1 MDETPSPYF
10 TPAANDLLLAVC
22 RQLEI
27 NEKQNE
33 VIADLRAREPGN
45 ESALVEDLFNPHIDK
60 LNRASHVVAFYK
72 TIRYERKLIK
82 IRVTPGTYILQAK
95 RRSQVSEHSSITTES
110 TETSATSEGTSGNS
124 STYIELIA
132 KVKEPLPDLEVDDGN
147 VGRVV
152 SRRSGENAEEREA
165 EGTEEQEEGEEEE
178 DEEEEGAEEGQYDA
192 SQYLLFART
201 YTRVNLHATSIPL
214 TDGEAKEMGVERYVY
229 ALRCRDLETSLSPL
243 QRDETPPIT
252 SFFETGVILFP
263 TLVSS
268 RAVVIKVFQPLLAYL
283 SHRNASMNLD
293 LEDDSSVD
301 DASDPMLRAG
311 ERHFSTT
318 ANMNTT
324 EMAAGEGEIVTQVAT
339 GEAQRL
345 RDEFAVNLQ
354 KFQSVLTE
362 TESALHGVFHL
373 PAPDFPLPTMQQCL
387 AGLPPEM
394 FEPFRSLIDNW
405 NAAIDTTINDLNK
418 PRPVT
423 VGPLEEIEYWRHRC
437 KTLTTVNEALRS
449 KEVIEVAERWNA
461 LPNPDATHFD
471 RGAEIRGLMAE
482 AKDNARFLLLVERH
496 FKNVQFA
503 HGFNMVADTVPAML
517 QSLRLIWTISR
528 GYNKDERMGP
538 LLQKIAWSL
547 YDRVI
552 RVMHIPTLFSRS
564 VQGILRETGA
574 AVRMLTMFETTYM
587 QERQRVEATSRDN
600 RWEFDRKLLFGRIH
614 YVTRVLQDILD
625 MANCAKEFYRMFG
638 PELKNITGQSKSLT
652 EVLRLVDNLFNPL
665 KNPNMKCPFLPQN
678 EKSWSRLQEEFADKV
693 NLIDAKAKNFIN
705 DYFAH
710 IRGANNA
717 FNLLER
723 FKAVKAR
730 SAISCL
736 LKDKYRD
743 VLHSLGVELSRVERR
758 FMENKDDPE
767 PGHYIPPVSGAIRWA
782 RLTLNTVKYS
792 IVRFLRSQPELFE
805 EQETEAEAEVE
816 EELSQN
822 QGAGDQEKDDTEV
835 KRKRGRSV
843 RQQYIELAH
852 KLRDFEMEKFKGWEN
867 DIITSLSARLGQSI
881 LFKNPTVV
889 PFHKAAVNIKPPPT
903 WWAGV
908 PPPDLEL
915 PVPFTFRDSATFEDN
930 AFLRSTMGPFNAV
943 PSIGPNAVDIND
955 DMYKHHSTFSLQKPS
970 VYEENLGYESAPV
983 YEVNFD
989 SNIWATIAE
998 AARLELLGVRV
1009 PEMARLLG
1017 LRRRYFQNIVLRLQ
1031 DIVDRYEGVR
1041 RNLSPIKVALLRL
1054 TLQDFVAH
1062 FDRGVN
1068 YLNWDSLA
1076 IGDFLELAEKKI
1088 QLLETQFKEINKCF
1102 SSLDQVCR
1110 RIKRMNLFKEQSRAV
1125 LVSAKEFL
1133 DYAETARENDMEELA
1148 TSTQNTLANALG
1160 KLEEALFD
1168 TSTHRCE
1175 QMASV
1180 YQMFEQRLLE
1190 ALVNMVLRNVW
1201 NFVDRLG
1208 GLKPIFHIDVLL
1220 SNSDILLYPTTG
1232 DLYKWMIQTIH
1243 GCTDSTRF
1251 FVRWMRG
1258 TCVICP
1264 STRGGDG
1271 ERVVNINFSQEL
1283 DRCSQIYEPEAVFNE
1298 RVIKLNRMVID
1309 FLRRLVLYT
1318 MLWHQDKMNV
1328 VEKWVHK
1335 KPRTTRDFEIR
1346 IMTLQNWAESLSRII
1361 GPLRV
1366 VLAGALGLRMGSF
1379 MDSVYTHLSD
1389 WLRIYL
1395 RFVHETAEQKY
1406 ASVMKILLVGLAV
1419 LSLSLLEKREVLK
1432 KKPVSL
1438 VQMKQLLSVM
1448 GELEGGMC
1456 EVVDECVS
1464 DITERYRLLRQ
1475 YGDPEY
1481 LQQVPKEHWNSPN
1494 TLRRRWNAII
1504 LRSLEMAANI
1514 APMKSQFAVGVRD
1527 AVQDFKRR
1535 VMLFVE
1541 DYKRSGPGTESRNL
1555 DNGQKSLLKFTKF
1568 CDNLETERIDLLS
1581 SERLL
1586 GLPISSYPELKTI
1599 QSELHK
1605 LKPIYE
1611 LYNQQKT
1618 ARQDW
1623 ALVLWKDVNIKSIQT
1638 ATQEFIDTFKAAPK
1652 KIRLLPCARKL
1663 YTDLK
1668 NFQESL
1674 LLIVYLKDEALRDSL
1689 CITDRHWKQLME
1701 KTGISFD
1708 IDPLTFTLEGVFA
1721 MELHHYSE
1729 VIAVI
1734 VANAQR
1740 ELVIEQSLEE
1750 IQRIWKEMK
1759 FTLTMYTKCKGQACP
1774 VLGGLDDTTKVL
1786 EDNMLSLQS
1795 ISGSRNAA
1803 PFINTV
1809 RQWEKDLS
1817 TVSDILEKWVI
1828 VQQKWMYLE
1837 VIFVAGDIANQ
1848 LPNEAKRFQ
1857 KLDATFRKL
1866 MKEAMEVQF
1875 VMKTCLADRKLD
1887 TLTMLQNELEFCQK
1901 ALNDYLDAK
1910 RNAFPRFYFIS
1921 DDEMLSI
1928 LGGKEVESIQEHI
1941 VKMFDN
1947 IKGYRYR
1954 QDGKSTIITAMVS
1967 CEEEV
1972 MPLSRPVYVVG
1983 KVEEWLLAQEAE
1995 MQRSNRLITKRAL
2008 FYYCYK
2014 NSVGP
2019 SISQGMVVLATTQ
2032 IWFTW
2037 ETEDVFKRMKTGQRR
2052 ALKDFNRKLL
2062 EQISQIVRMVR
2073 GYLEPNVMKKLETVL
2088 ILDVHAKDIIESF
2101 IRDSI
2106 HAVEEFE
2113 WESQLRF
2120 YWVRDQDT
2128 LKVRQVS
2135 AEFDYG
2141 YEYFGMNGRLVITP
2155 LTDRIY
2161 LTLTQALSL
2170 CLGGAPAG
2178 PAGTG
2183 KTESTKDLAK
2193 AMGLLCVVTN
2203 CGESMDYKSFGK
2215 LMMGLC
2221 RVGCWGCFD
2230 EFNRI
2235 EVSVLSVV
2243 TSQIQ
2248 AIQTALKAKATT
2260 FQLEG
2265 QETVLNSRI
2274 GYFITMNPGYAG
2286 RTELPESLKALFRPV
2301 VVIVPDLEYI
2311 CEIMLFAQG
2320 FLTARSLKQAL
2331 GLIQTLNLTLGKINW
2346 ATVILSASFPFLQE
2360 LAKKLTTM
2368 YRLAKEQLSQQ
2379 YHYDFGLRALKSV
2392 LSMAGGIRRA
2402 DPENREDKLL
2412 MRALKDTNLPKF
2424 VHEDVPLFM
2433 GLVQDLFPGVELV
2446 LHSSDPELILAA
2458 TTILKFQ
2465 RYSIIEEQLQKVIHL
2480 RDTLAV
2486 RHSVML
2492 VGPTLGGKTTVL
2504 NTLANSQRI
2513 MGLPTKLHTI
2523 NPKDRSV
2530 NELYGTL
2537 DPASREWT
2545 DGLLSMIFR
2554 QINTP
2559 TDQNERRYIVF
2570 DGDVDALWIENMNSV
2585 MDDNRLLTLVNGERI
2600 KLQPYCALLF
2610 EVGDLRFASPA
2621 TVSRCGMVYVDPK
2634 NLSYEAY
2641 WNAWL
2646 MSIHNE
2652 NINEVLDFLFKKYVP
2667 HLMDLIF
2674 EGIAP
2679 AGGFGGPKVRRQRLS
2694 NESGKDGAQ
2703 TGGSATPA
2711 GGGGGGSGPGG
2722 GGGEDASKTKKII
2735 HVVPTSPMHTII
2747 QFCALLSGQ
2756 IDEGSEPGTDN
2767 WGRLPSFIEVDGQ
2780 KSKAS
2785 KDATLM
2791 TGELEMAG
2799 EGDEATM
2806 AETETSRTGAESSVY
2821 TLVSLG
2827 TGLGTSTEE
2836 GALESDLAAR
2846 RATEISA
2853 TGLDPVLTYDSPDAL
2868 EAVFLYCLF
2877 WAFGA
2882 PMHLRDQIILD
2893 EAIKA
2898 LSGLG
2903 MYDEGE
2909 GMGFVAPG
2917 VIPSH
2922 SDYLF
2927 DYMFDLKELHW
2938 VEWRSLVPKYIHNT
2952 AMPYPEIVVPTV
2964 ETVKLEWI
2972 LKEMFLMNRPLIMVG
2987 ETGTS
2992 KTATALSTIQSL
3004 NPDVTCSLVI
3014 NFSSRTSSKDV
3025 LRSLNANVEKRAK
3038 GVYGPMPGKKLIV
3051 FIDDLNMPQ
3060 EDEYGTQQPIALM
3073 RMILERGG
3081 LFEQGKDLVWRAL
3094 KDMTYV
3100 GGMGPPGGG
3109 RRSLDPRFVS
3119 FFSIFHCL
3127 PPSSDSLNKI
3137 FGSILTG
3144 HFALGFSK
3152 KLQSIIGDLTSMSIE
3167 TYFEIKNRLLPT
3179 PAKFHYTFNLRDI
3192 SRVFQGMCQATS
3204 ARFKGPKKVLRLWRH
3219 EVLRCFHDRLINNA
3233 DQNIVEGI
3241 IDSMLKKYFRE
3252 DMDYAMMN
3260 PIIFGEYWAAGT
3272 EEEVVYYEDM
3282 QDFDVCKAIA
3292 EELQVAYNEQVGNLN
3307 LVLFNDAL
3315 NHLSIIHRI
3324 LRLQGS
3330 HALLVGV
3337 SGSGK
3342 KALAKLA
3349 AFVAGLRT
3357 FEISLSKTY
3366 GEPELCED
3374 IKRLY
3379 MQMAENTD
3387 QYTFIFTDTH
3397 VRNEG
3402 FLEFVNNI
3410 LTTGCL
3416 VSLFSEEDKDGVIN
3430 NVWPK
3435 AEAALRAIGG
3445 VGANVTKETV
3455 WKWFARDCTSR
3466 LHMTLCMSPVG
3477 DDLRTRC
3484 RNFPGIVNCTTIDW
3498 FFPWPEQALY
3508 AVACSLIDPK
3518 VCTNAQLYSLFCC
3531 PVEDQ
3536 IVPRKHWEAVIVN
3549 IVNIHISV
3557 KEASVEF
3564 KQQLRR
3570 DNYVTATNYIGFIEG
3585 YRKLLR
3591 EKTEENEASQDR
3603 LKVGLEK
3610 LKETAKQ
3617 IDELNTKMAIQKV
3630 VLEEKT
3636 LSCEEL
3642 MREIEESTKAA
3653 TIKKTE
3659 AQAKSI
3665 EVAAQQK
3672 VITKEKGEA
3681 EDALAEALPALEAAK
3696 RALDEL
3702 EKADVTEFRAFATP
3716 PKPVQLVGECL
3727 CHVMSAA
3734 EISWKSARG
3743 LMADAN
3749 FIGTLQTM
3757 DCEAIPQR
3765 NINAIKDLISKRGI
3779 GYEEVRAASKAGGG
3793 FFKFILSVVGF
3804 YDVAK
3809 MIRPKRERV
3818 KALERELAKAVREL
3832 QMLTDQ
3838 VNQLEDMLLN
3848 LRRQFAEAQSE
3859 MDRLRNEMNIMLRQ
3873 LLAAEKLTTGLA
3885 SEKIRWIETV
3895 AALQHGKKKLMGHCL
3910 LASAFLSYL
3919 GPFTQEFRTRLLY
3932 KEWFDNL
3939 VNDDVRFYSI
3949 ICVSSFLLP
3958 SNISFLRFAPQIPM
3972 TEGFKVDELL
3982 TTEVEISTWNSQGLP
3997 PDELSI
4003 QNAILTTKGL
4013 KTPVCI
4019 DPQGQAT
4026 NWLRVMEHNHRDET
4040 RSIKITTLNDPM
4052 FLRTLEN
4059 CIKFGVAIMFTSV
4072 EESIDPVLNNILSR
4086 DIRKDRGRE
4095 VVMLGDREVEY
4106 DQGFRLYMTTK
4117 LPNPRFSPNLF
4128 SHACIINYTV
4138 TPIGLE
4144 GQLLSALVKYEQKEL
4159 EDKREYLIKSTS
4171 ENKRILKELEDRLLL
4186 ELATQTGNILDNWE
4200 LIETLEKTKAKAV
4213 EVGRALEQAAAV
4225 SIDVDRQRNA
4235 YRPAARRGAILFFII
4250 ADLAM
4255 VDPMYQ
4261 FSLAAFLQV
4270 FLKSLKR
4277 AMPNS
4282 SLPRRLENIKS
4293 TLTFLV
4299 FSYGCTAIFEEHKL
4313 LLSFQLAIR
4322 LQQDAKKLRLK
4333 ELNYFIRGNLCLTD
4347 EYFSPPHPWIPPA
4360 AWRDCLY
4367 LSTFLPKKFGKLP
4380 ESVVK
4385 HPEVWKEWYESEAPE
4400 MGRLPG
4406 RYDKL
4411 AAFSRLCLVRTWRID
4426 RVPSA
4431 ISLFINATM
4440 GHSYVAPP
4448 MTLLNEV
4455 LVSTS
4460 PTIPIVLI
4468 VKPGSDPP
4476 AALTTLALSVD
4487 FGMNKIKYLSLGQG
4501 QEAAAESLF
4510 SSCMARGHWLVFQN
4524 CHLLLSYTSKL
4535 EKMLESAMN
4544 PHPDFRL
4551 WLTTEPVT
4559 TFPVGL
4565 LQIAYKVVMEPPS
4578 GLRQNIIG
4586 SLNKLDETQFV
4597 ACSHPKYR
4605 SIMFVLVF
4613 LHGILQERRRYG
4625 KLGWNVPYDFAD
4637 ADLLVSL
4644 LILQKS
4650 LNETEESEAIKW
4662 PSIKYL
4668 IGEVMYGGRTID
4680 NYDRRVLKTY
4690 MDEYFGDFLFD
4701 EFQPFHFY
4709 YDDTVNYMIPG
4720 EPDGTID
4727 FRDNFLSTVNVW
4739 PVNQKPN
4746 VFGLH
4751 PNTAIGYAARFA
4763 RSLWANL
4770 QNLLP
4775 ETDNV
4780 AGIPDAAAL
4789 SHTAVGVGELL
4800 REIEKAAK
4808 EEARAAEQLQT
4819 TEAEEGRERPPT
4831 PPQPGIERR
4840 KKKRRTKQ
4848 LSIPPLETGVSLV
4861 EGEAEEEGEGEE
4873 GGEEA
4878 EWVEVEGEEEEW
4890 GLEDEEMET
4899 EESSMTTPED
4909 DSEDNTTTAEEEEE
4923 EVALGAAKKPNASSA
4938 TTTTMGGGIMSKDAV
4953 LDAMATS
4960 ILSRLPMPFDVISL
4974 RKKHMVGE
4982 ISPTLVVLI
4991 QEVDRFNLIL
5001 REMRSSLRELQ
5012 RAIAGEVG
5020 MSAEMDD
5027 VAACLGRGS
5036 IPFSWRRLVP
5046 ATEKSLAE
5054 WLQQLLQR
5062 HEQYRNWS
5070 NGGRSEP
5077 PVMWLSGLHLPQSYL
5092 TALVQKACRKN
5103 GWALDKCT
5111 MSTSVTDTLPADISS
5126 ILMAPDVGC
5135 NVVGLY
5141 LEGSGWSVEVSLLTF
5156 WLEHSMVHQS
5166 PRMLIQELPVIR
5178 LTPIE
5183 RHKLKLTGTVEVPV
5197 YVTSSRRNAM
5207 GEGYVTKLDM
5217 PTNEHNSFWILEGA
5231 CIILNTD

>member
-1 MDETPSPYF
+1 MDAIPTTYI
-10 TPAANDLLLAVC
+10 TPAAHDLLLAVC

-33 VIADLRAREPGN
+33 VIADLGGREPGT
-45 ESALVEDLFNPHIDK
+45 ELALVESLFNPRVEK
-60 LNRASHVVAFYK
+60 SNRANHVVAFYK

-82 IRVTPGTYILQAK
+82 IQVTPGTYILQAK
-95 RRSQVSEHSSITTES
+95 RRSQMSEHSSITSES
-110 TETSATSEGTSGNS
+110 TETSATPESISKIS
-124 STYIELIA
+124 STYVELIA
-132 KVKEPLPDLEVDDGN
+132 KVNEPPPDLEMDEINAERAAPVK
-147 VGRVV
+147 
-152 SRRSGENAEEREA
+152 SGDNAEE
-165 EGTEEQEEGEEEE
+165 EGTEEEEEAEEEGGEEEE
-178 DEEEEGAEEGQYDA
+178 GTEEKQYDA
-192 SQYLLFART
+192 SQ
-201 YTRVNLHATSIPL
+201 VNLHAISIPL
-214 TDGEAKEMGVERYVY
+214 TDGEAREMSVERYVY
-229 ALRCRDLETSLSPL
+229 VLRCRDLEATSLSAV
-243 QRDETPPIT
+243 QRDEAPPIT
-252 SFFETGVILFP
+252 SFFETGIILFP
-263 TLVSS
+263 TLVCS
-268 RAVVIKVFQPLLAYL
+268 RALIIKVYQPLLAYL
-283 SHRNASMNLD
+283 SHRSANVGPD
-293 LEDDSSVD
+293 LEDDSGID
-301 DASDPMLRAG
+301 DASDPTSRVA
-311 ERHFSTT
+311 ERLPSAT
-318 ANMNTT
+318 ANICTT
-324 EMAAGEGEIVTQVAT
+324 GVAEGEVEKVAQVAT

-345 RDEFAVNLQ
+345 RDEFAVNMQ

-362 TESALHGVFHL
+362 IESALHGVFQL
-373 PAPDFPLPTMQQCL
+373 PEPDFPLPTMQQCL
-387 AGLPPEM
+387 AGLPSEQ
-394 FEPFRSLIDNW
+394 FELFRSLVDSW
-405 NAAIDTTINDLNK
+405 NANIDKTINDLNK

-423 VGPLEEIEYWRHRC
+423 VGPLEEIEYWRYRC

-449 KEVIEVAERWNA
+449 KEAMEVAERWNA
-461 LPNPDATHFD
+461 LPNPDAAHFD
-471 RGAEIRGLMAE
+471 RIAEIRGLMME

-503 HGFNMVADTVPAML
+503 HSFNMVADTVPAML

-547 YDRVI
+547 YDRII

-564 VQGILRETGA
+564 VQGILHETGA
-574 AVRMLTMFETTYM
+574 AVRMLTMFESTYM
-587 QERQRVEATSRDN
+587 QERQRVEATSQDN

-614 YVTRVLQDILD
+614 YVTRVLRDILD

-638 PELKNITGQSKSLT
+638 PELKNITGESKSLT

-665 KNPNMKCPFLPQN
+665 KNPNIKCPFLIQN
-678 EKSWSRLQEEFADKV
+678 EKFWNRLKEEFADKV
-693 NLIDAKAKNFIN
+693 SLIDAKAKNFIN

-730 SAISCL
+730 RAISCL

-743 VLHSLGVELSRVERR
+743 VLRSLGVELSRMERR
-758 FMENKDDPE
+758 FMENKDHPQNE
-767 PGHYIPPVSGAIRWA
+767 HYIPPVSGAIRWA
-782 RLTLNTVKYS
+782 RLISNTVKYS
-792 IVRFLRSQPELFE
+792 IVRFLHSQPELFE
-805 EQETEAEAEVE
+805 EEEEAEVDAGIE
-816 EELSQN
+816 EEMTQN
-822 QGAGDQEKDDTEV
+822 QGAGDQRDRERNEAEV
-835 KRKRGRSV
+835 GRERGQSV
-843 RQQYIELAH
+843 RQQYVELAH
-852 KLRDFEMEKFKGWEN
+852 KLRDFEVEKLRGWES
-867 DIITSLSARLGQSI
+867 DVVTSLNARLSQSI

-889 PFHKAAVNIKPPPT
+889 PFHKVAVNIKPPPT
-903 WWAGV
+903 WWAGA

-915 PVPFTFRDSATFEDN
+915 SESFSHRNSAAFANST
-930 AFLRSTMGPFNAV
+930 FLRSTIDPFKPASAIGTNA
-943 PSIGPNAVDIND
+943 IGINEDIVKR
-955 DMYKHHSTFSLQKPS
+955 YPTFSLQKPS
-970 VYEENLGYESAPV
+970 IYEENLGYELAPV

-989 SNIWATIAE
+989 SNVWTAIAE
-998 AARLELLGVRV
+998 AARLEMLGVRI

-1017 LRRRYFQNIVLRLQ
+1017 LRRRYFQLLVQRLQ
-1031 DIVDRYEGVR
+1031 DIVDRYEAVR
-1041 RNLSPIKVALLRL
+1041 RNLTPIKAALLQH
-1054 TLQDFVAH
+1054 TLQDFVSH

-1076 IGDFLELAEKKI
+1076 IGDFLESAEKKI
-1088 QLLETQFKEINKCF
+1088 QLLEVQLKEITKCF
-1102 SSLDQVCR
+1102 ASLDQACR
-1110 RIKRMNLFKEQSRAV
+1110 KIKRMNLFKEQSRAV
-1125 LVSAKEFL
+1125 LVSAKEFF
-1133 DYAETARENDMEELA
+1133 DHAEMARENDMEELA
-1148 TSTQNTLANALG
+1148 TTTQNNLTNALG

-1175 QMASV
+1175 QMESV
-1180 YQMFEQRLLE
+1180 YLMFEQGVLE
-1190 ALVNMVLRNVW
+1190 ALVNMVLMNTWHLVE
-1201 NFVDRLG
+1201 RLG
-1208 GLKPIFHIDVLL
+1208 GIKPVFHIDVLL
-1220 SNSDILLYPTTG
+1220 ANSDIVLYPTTG
-1232 DLYKWMIQTIH
+1232 DLYKWMIQTIR
-1243 GCTDSTRF
+1243 GCTDSGRLRSSVAQLCIYGNSNPTPIRLQEKQMMLFSLFTSFSTLSHNSARF
-1251 FVRWMRG
+1251 FVRWMHG
-1258 TCVICP
+1258 TCIICP

-1283 DRCSQIYEPEAVFNE
+1283 ERCPQIYEPETAFNE
-1298 RVIKLNRMVID
+1298 RVVKLNRIVID
-1309 FLRRLVLYT
+1309 FLRRLVLYA

-1366 VLAGALGLRMGSF
+1366 VLAGAMGLRMGSF
-1379 MDSVYTHLSD
+1379 MNSVYTHLSD

-1395 RFVHETAEQKY
+1395 HYVHETAEQKY
-1406 ASVMKILLVGLAV
+1406 AGVMKL
-1419 LSLSLLEKREVLK
+1419 LLEKREVLK

-1456 EVVDECVS
+1456 EMVDECVA
-1464 DITERYRLLRQ
+1464 DMTERYRLLCQ
-1475 YGDPEY
+1475 YGDSEY
-1481 LQQVPKEHWNSPN
+1481 LQQVPKEHWRSPT
-1494 TLRRRWNAII
+1494 TLRRRWNAIV
-1504 LRSLEMAANI
+1504 LRALEMTTNI
-1514 APMKSQFAVGVRD
+1514 APMKAQFAIGVRD
-1527 AVQDFKRR
+1527 VVRDFKRR
-1535 VMLFVE
+1535 VMLFAD
-1541 DYKRSGPGTESRNL
+1541 DYKRTGPGTESRNL
-1555 DNGQKSLLKFTKF
+1555 NNGQKSLVKFTKLS
-1568 CDNLETERIDLLS
+1568 DSLEIERADLLS

-1599 QSELHK
+1599 RSELHK

-1611 LYNQQKT
+1611 LHTQQKT

-1623 ALVLWKDVNIKSIQT
+1623 ALVLWKDVNIKLIQT
-1638 ATQEFIDTFKAAPK
+1638 ATQEFIDNLKVAPK

-1674 LLIVYLKDEALRDSL
+1674 LLFVYLKDEALR
-1689 CITDRHWKQLME
+1689 DRHWKQLME

-1729 VIAVI
+1729 VISII

-1750 IQRIWKEMK
+1750 IQHTWKEMK
-1759 FTLTMYTKCKGQACP
+1759 FTLTLYTKCKGQVCP

-1795 ISGSRNAA
+1795 ISGSRNAT

-1817 TVSDILEKWVI
+1817 TISDILEKWVI

-1837 VIFVAGDIANQ
+1837 AIFVAGDIANQ

-1857 KLDATFRKL
+1857 KLDATFRK
-1866 MKEAMEVQF
+1866 A
-1875 VMKTCLADRKLD
+1875 TDRKLD
-1887 TLTMLQNELEFCQK
+1887 TLMMLQNELEFCQK

-1954 QDGKSTIITAMVS
+1954 QGGKSTIITAMVS

-1972 MPLSRPVYVVG
+1972 MPFNRPVYVVG

-2008 FYYCYK
+2008 FSYCYK
-2014 NSVGP
+2014 KSRVDWMLDFL
-2019 SISQGMVVLATTQ
+2019 GMVVLATTQ

-2062 EQISQIVRMVR
+2062 EEISQIVRMVR

-2088 ILDVHAKDIIESF
+2088 ILDVHAKDIIEGF

-2106 HAVEEFE
+2106 HDVEEFE

-2120 YWVRDQDT
+2120 YW
-2128 LKVRQVS
+2128 
-2135 AEFDYG
+2135 
-2141 YEYFGMNGRLVITP
+2141 
-2155 LTDRIY
+2155 
-2161 LTLTQALSL
+2161 ALSL

-2248 AIQTALKAKATT
+2248 AIQTALKAKATI
-2260 FQLEG
+2260 FQLGG
-2265 QETVLNSRI
+2265 QDTVLNSRI

-2320 FLTARSLKQAL
+2320 FLTAR
-2331 GLIQTLNLTLGKINW
+2331 
-2346 ATVILSASFPFLQE
+2346 E

-2433 GLVQDLFPGVELV
+2433 GLVQDLFPGVDLV
-2446 LHSSDPELILAA
+2446 LHSSDPDLILAA
-2458 TTILKFQ
+2458 TTVLKFQ

-2504 NTLANSQRI
+2504 NILANSQRI
-2513 MGLPTKLHTI
+2513 MGLSTKLHTI

-2559 TDQNERRYIVF
+2559 TEQNERRYIVF

-2641 WNAWL
+2641 WNAWI

-2652 NINEVLDFLFKKYVP
+2652 NISEVLQFLFKKYVP
-2667 HLMDLIF
+2667 QLMDLIF
-2674 EGIAP
+2674 EGISP
-2679 AGGFGGPKVRRQRLS
+2679 AGGFGGPKARRQHLS
-2694 NESGKDGAQ
+2694 NESGKDG
-2703 TGGSATPA
+2703 TP
-2711 GGGGGGSGPGG
+2711 GGGAAAPTAGGGSGGG
-2722 GGGEDASKTKKII
+2722 AVKDSSKTKKVI

-2756 IDEGSEPGTDN
+2756 LDEGSEPGTDN
-2767 WGRLPSFIEVDGQ
+2767 WGKLPSFGEAGGL

-2785 KDATLM
+2785 KDAALVAGALETTVEGAEM
-2791 TGELEMAG
+2791 TAV
-2799 EGDEATM
+2799 
-2806 AETETSRTGAESSVY
+2806 ETETSRTAAESSVF
-2821 TLVSLG
+2821 TMTSGG
-2827 TGLGTSTEE
+2827 TGFGISTEE
-2836 GALESDLAAR
+2836 GTLESGLTAR
-2846 RATEISA
+2846 RETEIS
-2853 TGLDPVLTYDSPDAL
+2853 TTDLEPVLTYDSPDAL

-2882 PMHLRDQIILD
+2882 PMYLRDQIILD

-2917 VIPSH
+2917 VIPCH
-2922 SDYLF
+2922 SEYLF
-2927 DYMFDLKELHW
+2927 DYMFDLKELRW
-2938 VEWRSLVPKYIHNT
+2938 VEWRSLVPKYIHNN
-2952 AMPYPEIVVPTV
+2952 AVPYPEIVVPTV

-3127 PPSSDSLNKI
+3127 PPSADSLNKI
-3137 FGSILTG
+3137 FGSILNG
-3144 HFALGFSK
+3144 HFAIGFSK
-3152 KLQSIIGDLTSMSIE
+3152 KLQAILGDITSMSIE

-3179 PAKFHYTFNLRDI
+3179 PTKFHYTFNLRDI
-3192 SRVFQGMCQATS
+3192 SRVFQGMCQATPG
-3204 ARFKGPKKVLRLWRH
+3204 RFKGPKKVLRLWRH
-3219 EVLRCFHDRLINNA
+3219 EVLRCFHDRLINNV
-3233 DQNIVEGI
+3233 DQNIVEEI
-3241 IDSMLKKYFRE
+3241 IESMLKKYCKE
-3252 DMDYAMMN
+3252 DMDYAMID

-3272 EEEVVYYEDM
+3272 DEEVVFYEDM

-3349 AFVAGLRT
+3349 AFVAGIRT

-3379 MQMAENTD
+3379 MQMAEDTD

-3397 VRNEG
+3397 VRSEG

-3445 VGANVTKETV
+3445 VAANVTKETV

-3518 VCTNAQLYSLFCC
+3518 
-3531 PVEDQ
+3531 DQ

-3557 KEASVEF
+3557 KEASLEF

-3642 MREIEESTKAA
+3642 MKEIEESTKAA
-3653 TIKKTE
+3653 TVKKTE

-3681 EDALAEALPALEAAK
+3681 ENALAEALPALEAAK

-3757 DCEAIPQR
+3757 DCEAIPQK
-3765 NINAIKDLISKRGI
+3765 NINAIKDLLSKRGI

-3793 FFKFILSVVGF
+3793 FFKFILSVIGF

-3818 KALERELAKAVREL
+3818 RALERELVKAVREL

-3838 VNQLEDMLLN
+3838 VNQLEDMLLT

-3910 LASAFLSYL
+3910 LASAFLNYL

-3932 KEWFDNL
+3932 KNWFDNL
-3939 VNDDVRFYSI
+3939 VNDE
-3949 ICVSSFLLP
+3949 
-3958 SNISFLRFAPQIPM
+3958 IPM

-3982 TTEVEISTWNSQGLP
+3982 TTEVEITTWNSQGLP

-4026 NWLRVMEHNHRDET
+4026 NWLRVMEHNPRDEM
-4040 RSIKITTLNDPM
+4040 RSIKIATLNDPM

-4059 CIKFGVAIMFTSV
+4059 CIKLGVAIMFTSV

-4095 VVMLGDREVEY
+4095 VVILGDREVEY

-4138 TPIGLE
+4138 TPTGLE

-4159 EDKREYLIKSTS
+4159 EEKREHLIKSTS

-4213 EVGRALEQAAAV
+4213 EVGRALEQATAI

-4261 FSLAAFLQV
+4261 FSLSAFLQV
-4270 FLKSLKR
+4270 FIKSLKR
-4277 AMPNS
+4277 AMPNG

-4322 LQQDAKKLRLK
+4322 LQQDAKKLQPK

-4347 EYFSPPHPWIPPA
+4347 EYFPPPQPWISPA

-4367 LSTFLPKKFGKLP
+4367 LATFLPKKFGKLP
-4380 ESVVK
+4380 ESVAK
-4385 HPEVWKEWYESEAPE
+4385 HPVVWKKWYESETPE
-4400 MGRLPG
+4400 MEKLPG
-4406 RYDKL
+4406 RYEKL
-4411 AAFSRLCLVRTWRID
+4411 AAFSRLCLLRTWRID

-4431 ISLFINATM
+4431 ISLFINAIM

-4448 MTLLNEV
+4448 ITLLNEA
-4455 LVSTS
+4455 LASTS

-4476 AALTTLALSVD
+4476 AALTTLALNVD
-4487 FGMNKIKYLSLGQG
+4487 FGMSKIKYLSLGQG

-4535 EKMLESAMN
+4535 EKMLESAVN

-4578 GLRQNIIG
+4578 GLRQNIMG
-4586 SLNKLDETQFV
+4586 SLNKLDDTQFM
-4597 ACSHPKYR
+4597 ASSHPKYR

-4644 LILQKS
+4644 LVIQKS
-4650 LNETEESEAIKW
+4650 LNETEESDAIKW

-4709 YDDTVNYMIPG
+4709 YDDNVDYMIPG
-4720 EPDGTID
+4720 EPNGVND
-4727 FRDNFLSTVNVW
+4727 FRENFLTTVDVW
-4739 PVNQKPN
+4739 PVHQRPN

-4751 PNTAIGYAARFA
+4751 ANTAIGYAARFA
-4763 RSLWANL
+4763 RSLWADL

-4780 AGIPDAAAL
+4780 AGIPDGAAL
-4789 SHTAVGVGELL
+4789 SHAALGVNELL
-4800 REIEKAAK
+4800 KEIEKAAK
-4808 EEARAAEQLQT
+4808 EEAKAAEQQESA
-4819 TEAEEGRERPPT
+4819 EAEEDQEKPPT
-4831 PPQPGIERR
+4831 PPPPKE
-4840 KKKRRTKQ
+4840 KKKKGARRTMRM
-4848 LSIPPLETGVSLV
+4848 SIPPLPTDGVLYGGGA
-4861 EGEAEEEGEGEE
+4861 EEAEESEEEAGEIEMEEGEE
-4873 GGEEA
+4873 K
-4878 EWVEVEGEEEEW
+4878 WDLDDKEVK
-4890 GLEDEEMET
+4890 T

-4909 DSEDNTTTAEEEEE
+4909 DSDDNTAVDEEEEE
-4923 EVALGAAKKPNASSA
+4923 MAPGADKKTKFVSA
-4938 TTTTMGGGIMSKDAV
+4938 TTMTTSAGILCKDAV

-4960 ILSRLPMPFDVISL
+4960 ILSRLPMPFDVSGL

-4991 QEVDRFNLIL
+4991 QELDCFNLIL

-5020 MSAEMDD
+5020 MSTELDD

-5036 IPFSWRRLVP
+5036 IPASWRRLVP
-5046 ATEKSLAE
+5046 ATEKSLAD

-5062 HEQYRNWS
+5062 HEQYKNWS

-5111 MSTSVTDTLPADISS
+5111 MSTSVTDILPPDTAT

-5141 LEGSGWSVEVSLLTF
+5141 LEGSGWSVE
-5156 WLEHSMVHQS
+5156 EHSMVHQL

-5217 PTNEHNSFWILEGA
+5217 PTNKHNSFWILEGA
-5231 CIILNTD
+5231 CIVLNTD